1 MAKKNSG
8 KYFIKNTA
16 DGTYTDVTTLHDG
29 VNILAVEG
37 LDSRGKALNIFTQQW
52 IDSQIEDFLITTLDT
67 NGNPVVIRENVDIK
81 VVFCVGQRYADA
93 AIDTQTVYD
102 SFVDY
107 MTNSDVWIASRYVGK
122 QVHCVALEKV
132 DPKTIKLHRG
142 SNTYILGELTLH
154 TLEKPT
160 SYT

>member
-16 DGTYTDVTTLHDG
+16 DDTYTDVTTLHDG

-37 LDSRGKALNIFTQQW
+37 LNSRGKALNIFTQQW

-81 VVFCVGQRYADA
+81 VVFCVGQRYASST
-93 AIDTQTVYD
+93 IDVQTVYD

-107 MTNSDVWIASRYVGK
+107 MTNSDVWVASTYVGK

-132 DPKTIKLHRG
+132 EPKTIKLHRG
-142 SNTYILGELTLH
+142 ENTYILGELTLH
-154 TLEKPT
+154 TLEKPAT
-160 SYT
+160 Y